1 MSMASTDA
9 IRIVREYRLNS
20 LFDPGQNWPRD
31 IFRERCWQQV
41 GCEYL
46 IEQLRANPF
55 AEPQNV
61 VEEYIM
67 KMDKFAN
74 EHDRYRR
81 MFKAM
86 KEVGE
91 TVARL
96 LE

>member
-1 MSMASTDA
+1 MTMASTDA
-9 IRIVREYRLNS
+9 IRIIREYRLNS
-20 LFDPGQNWPRD
+20 LFDPGPNWPKD
-31 IFRERCWQQV
+31 ISRERCWQQV
-41 GCEYL
+41 GCDYL

-55 AEPQNV
+55 TEPQNI

-67 KMDKFAN
+67 KMDKFAD
-74 EHDRYRR
+74 EHDLNYP